1 MFTTLLCIMFSST
14 LNFDNL
20 TIQTLFEW
28 YCQHPFLLMFAI
40 SEILTMTVNVNKK

>member
-1 MFTTLLCIMFSST
+1 MFITLLCVMFSST

-20 TIQTLFEW
+20 TIQSLFDW

-40 SEILTMTVNVNKK
+40 SEIFTMTINVKRK